1 MGLLEV
7 AYLDG
12 VTELEEGR
20 VSRGKVVVLPE
31 VRSVGEDTVAVRM
44 ASPIEMEVLT
54 RQSHQNAQQLP
65 DQTIP

>member
-1 MGLLEV
+1 MGLLEM

-20 VSRGKVVVLPE
+20 VSCGKVVVLPE

-54 RQSHQNAQQLP
+54 RQSHRNAQQLP
-65 DQTIP
+65 SQTIP